1 MALKEL
7 VSGSSEISLAL
18 EYKDA
23 ATDFCGKREV
33 T

>member
-1 MALKEL
+1 MALKED
-7 VSGSSEISLAL
+7 SGNSEISLAL

-23 ATDFCGKREV
+23 AIDFLGKREV